1 MRHAVA
7 SASTGIGLWRAI
19 PGGGA
24 GALVPLRPPRQ
35 PRSIATAK
43 AMRLRRK
50 RISAVCCGS
59 SNRKEREMAK
69 TKKCPHCGAKMT
81 GSKCSKCGY

>member
-1 MRHAVA
+1 
-7 SASTGIGLWRAI
+7 
-19 PGGGA
+19 
-24 GALVPLRPPRQ
+24 
-35 PRSIATAK
+35 
-43 AMRLRRK
+43 
-50 RISAVCCGS
+50 VCCGS